1 MKSIVIF
8 GGAGFIGK
16 HLIRRLAKNGYKII
30 VPYQQ
35 STKEE
40 KLRFLGY
47 TGQIIPIYYN
57 SLNDKK
63 IRIILEKVDV
73 CINLKTTW
81 DSKIT
86 SFHNSIFKFNEEL
99 VDILKRMKKLKQFLY
114 FSGLGVDED
123 KKSLRSIA
131 IHKSEN
137 LFQSNFINSFIL
149 RPGVV
154 IGGGD
159 QFISKLLS
167 VFRLSIFVPIFGTG
181 NSKIQPVFVDDISLL
196 VEKIISKNYQG
207 KHIVELV
214 GPNILTIKEIYELII
229 KFNKKT
235 RFIIKIPMPI
245 AKILVRIGEFF
256 SISPIN
262 LEQLRLFSQNNIK
275 KNIDKEFIFF
285 SLYPQDTL
293 EIIKKTA
300 KF

>member
-30 VPYQQ
+30 IPYQQ

-47 TGQIIPIYYN
+47 TGQITPFYYN
-57 SLNDKK
+57 NLKDKK
-63 IRIILEKVDV
+63 IRSILEKVDV

-81 DSKIT
+81 DSKKT
-86 SFHNSIFKFNEEL
+86 SFDNSIYKFNEEL
-99 VDILKRMKKLKQFLY
+99 VSILKSIKKIEQFIY

-123 KKSLRSIA
+123 NKSLRSLA

-137 LFQSNFINSFIL
+137 LFHSNFANSFIL
-149 RPGVV
+149 RPGIA

-159 QFISKLLS
+159 QFISKL
-167 VFRLSIFVPIFGTG
+167 VSIFKMSIVVPIFGSG

-196 VEKIISKNYQG
+196 VEKIVRENYQG
-207 KHIVELV
+207 KHLVEIV
-214 GPNILTIKEIYELII
+214 GPNIFTIKELYELI
-229 KFNKKT
+229 FRYNNKK
-235 RFIIKIPMPI
+235 RFIIKIPMI
-245 AKILVRIGEFF
+245 FAKILVIIGQFF

-275 KNIDKEFIFF
+275 KNIDKDFFSF
-285 SLYPQDTL
+285 SLYPQDTK
-293 EIIKKTA
+293 EIIRKIA

>member
-8 GGAGFIGK
+8 GGAGFIGR
-16 HLIRRLAKNGYKII
+16 HIIRRLAKNGYKII

-47 TGQIIPIYYN
+47 TGQIIPVYYN
-57 SLNDKK
+57 NLKDKK
-63 IRIILEKVDV
+63 IISILEKIDV

-81 DSKIT
+81 DSNAT

-99 VDILKRMKKLKQFLY
+99 ADILKSIKKLKQFLY
-114 FSGLGVDED
+114 FSGLGIDKD

-137 LFQSNFINSFIL
+137 LFQSNFNNSFIL
-149 RPGVV
+149 RPGIV
-154 IGGGD
+154 IGGED
-159 QFISKLLS
+159 PFISKLVS
-167 VFRLSIFVPIFGTG
+167 VFKMSIIVPIFGTG
-181 NSKIQPVFVDDISLL
+181 NSKIQPVYIDDISLL
-196 VEKIISKNYQG
+196 VEKIINKNYHG

-214 GPNILTIKEIYELII
+214 GPNIFNIKELYELII
-229 KFNKKT
+229 KTNKKK
-235 RFIIKIPMPI
+235 RLIIKIPMTI

-275 KNIDKEFIFF
+275 QNIDKEFTFF
-285 SLYPQDTL
+285 SIYPQDTK
-293 EIIKKTA
+293 EIIRKTA

>member
-1 MKSIVIF
+1 MKSILIF

-285 SLYPQDTL
+285 SLYPQDTQ

>member
-99 VDILKRMKKLKQFLY
+99 VDILKRVKKLKQFLY

>member
-8 GGAGFIGK
+8 GGAGFIGR
-16 HLIRRLAKNGYKII
+16 HIIRRLAKNGYKII

-47 TGQIIPIYYN
+47 TGQIIPVYYN
-57 SLNDKK
+57 NLKDKK
-63 IRIILEKVDV
+63 IISILEKIDV

-81 DSKIT
+81 DSNAT

-99 VDILKRMKKLKQFLY
+99 ADILKSIKKLKQFLY
-114 FSGLGVDED
+114 FSGLGIDKD

-137 LFQSNFINSFIL
+137 LFQSNFNNSFIL
-149 RPGVV
+149 RPGIV
-154 IGGGD
+154 IGGED
-159 QFISKLLS
+159 PFISKLVS
-167 VFRLSIFVPIFGTG
+167 VFKMSIIVPIFGTG
-181 NSKIQPVFVDDISLL
+181 NSKIQPVYIDDISLL
-196 VEKIISKNYQG
+196 VEKIINKNYHG

-214 GPNILTIKEIYELII
+214 GPNIFNIKELYELII
-229 KFNKKT
+229 KTNKKK
-235 RFIIKIPMPI
+235 RLIIKIPMTI

-275 KNIDKEFIFF
+275 QNIDKEFTFF
-285 SLYPQDTL
+285 SIYPQDTK
-293 EIIKKTA
+293 EIISKTA

>member
-16 HLIRRLAKNGYKII
+16 HVIRRLAKNGYKII

-47 TGQIIPIYYN
+47 TGQIVPVYYN
-57 SLNDKK
+57 SLKDKK
-63 IRIILEKVDV
+63 IRLILEKIDV

-81 DSKIT
+81 DSNIT
-86 SFHNSIFKFNEEL
+86 TFHNSIFKFNEEL
-99 VDILKRMKKLKQFLY
+99 VDILKSIKKLKQFLY
-114 FSGLGVDED
+114 FSGLGVDQD

-131 IHKSEN
+131 IHQSEN
-137 LFQSNFINSFIL
+137 LFQYNFDNSFIL

-159 QFISKLLS
+159 PFISKLVS
-167 VFRLSIFVPIFGTG
+167 VFKMSFIVPIFGTG
-181 NSKIQPVFVDDISLL
+181 NSKIQPVFIDDICLL
-196 VEKIISKNYQG
+196 VEKIITEDYDG
-207 KHIVELV
+207 KHIVELA
-214 GPNILTIKEIYELII
+214 GPNVYSIREFYELII
-229 KFNKKT
+229 ESNNKK
-235 RFIIKIPMPI
+235 RFMIKIPMII
-245 AKILVRIGEFF
+245 AKLLVRIGQFL

-275 KNIDKEFIFF
+275 QNIGKELSFF
-285 SLYPQDTL
+285 SIYPQDTK
-293 EIIKKTA
+293 EIIRKAA

>member
-16 HLIRRLAKNGYKII
+16 HIIRRLAKNGYKII

-47 TGQIIPIYYN
+47 TGQIVPVYYN
-57 SLNDKK
+57 SLKDKK
-63 IRIILEKVDV
+63 ITSILETIDV
-73 CINLKTTW
+73 CINLKTAW

-86 SFHNSIFKFNEEL
+86 SFNNSIFKFNEEL
-99 VDILKRMKKLKQFLY
+99 VDILKSIKKLKQFLY

-131 IHKSEN
+131 IHQSEN
-137 LFQSNFINSFIL
+137 LFQSNFDNSFIL

-159 QFISKLLS
+159 PFISKLVS
-167 VFRLSIFVPIFGTG
+167 VFKMSIIVPIIGTG
-181 NSKIQPVFVDDISLL
+181 NSKIQPVYIDDISLL
-196 VEKIISKNYQG
+196 VEKIINEDYHG
-207 KHIVELV
+207 KHIVELA
-214 GPNILTIKEIYELII
+214 GPNIFTIKELYELII
-229 KFNKKT
+229 EFNNKK
-235 RFIIKIPMPI
+235 RFMIKIPMII
-245 AKILVRIGEFF
+245 ARFLIRIGKFL

-275 KNIDKEFIFF
+275 KNVGKEFSFF
-285 SLYPQDTL
+285 SIYPQDTK
-293 EIIKKTA
+293 EIIKKIV

>member
-16 HLIRRLAKNGYKII
+16 HLIRRLAKNEYKII
-30 VPYQQ
+30 VPYQR

-47 TGQIIPIYYN
+47 TGQITPVYYN
-57 SLNDKK
+57 SLKDKK
-63 IRIILEKVDV
+63 IRLILENVDV
-73 CINLKTTW
+73 CINLKTNW

-86 SFHNSIFKFNEEL
+86 SFHNSIFEFNKEL
-99 VDILKRMKKLKQFLY
+99 VEILKSIKKLKQFLY

-137 LFQSNFINSFIL
+137 LFQENFVNSFIL
-149 RPGVV
+149 RSGIV

-159 QFISKLLS
+159 KFISKLVS
-167 VFRLSIFVPIFGTG
+167 VFKFSFVVPIFGTG
-181 NSKIQPVFVDDISLL
+181 YSKIQPVFVDDISLL

-214 GPNILTIKEIYELII
+214 GPNILSIKELYELII
-229 KFNKKT
+229 KSNNKK
-235 RFIIKIPMPI
+235 RFIIKIPI
-245 AKILVRIGEFF
+245 TISKILVRIGQFF
-256 SISPIN
+256 SISPIS
-262 LEQLRLFSQNNIK
+262 LEQLSLFAQNNIK
-275 KNIDKEFIFF
+275 KNVDKDFIFF
-285 SLYPQDTL
+285 SLCPQDTK
-293 EIIKKTA
+293 EIIRKTA